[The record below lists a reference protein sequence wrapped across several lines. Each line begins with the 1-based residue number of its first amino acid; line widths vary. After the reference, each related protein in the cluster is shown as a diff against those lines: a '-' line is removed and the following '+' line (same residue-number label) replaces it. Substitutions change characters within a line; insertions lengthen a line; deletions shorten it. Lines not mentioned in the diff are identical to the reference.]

1 MLIYGFFFSLH
12 PPPLAAEEVV
22 RAMRETP
29 PLPPNT
35 REGAEL
41 KTSRRVGRNRRATL
55 SVTPPDT

>member
-29 PLPPNT
+29 PPK
-35 REGAEL
+35 GAEL